1 MIVLVMSFLAVG
13 SVLAVD
19 SKIFVTAVSVLGWR
33 MGDLL

>member
-19 SKIFVTAVSVLGWR
+19 SKIIVTPVSVLGWR